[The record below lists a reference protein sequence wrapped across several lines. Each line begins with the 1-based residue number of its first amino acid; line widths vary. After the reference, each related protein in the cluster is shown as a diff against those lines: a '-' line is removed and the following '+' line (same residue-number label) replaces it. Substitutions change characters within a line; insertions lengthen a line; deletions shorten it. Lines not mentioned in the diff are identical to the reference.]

1 MNTPLSATLPAVAAS
16 PHSRELS
23 SISRVMLKVVACLTP
38 ATLCGFW
45 YFGLPAFNLW
55 LITLASALAGEAL
68 CLRLM
73 GKPVKPALFDGS
85 ALLTGWLLAMSLPPW
100 APWWLGL
107 IGGLFATIIGKQIF
121 GGIGF
126 NLFNPA
132 MIARVALLVSF
143 PVAMTAWVTP
153 GGQMNSHAPGMVAS
167 LCITFGGAVPDAFT
181 SASLLGHAKTELSRG
196 VDLLHTFAEGMPMS
210 FTGQRPGSLGET
222 GVVLLAAGGLAL
234 IFMRVISWHI
244 PLAMLAAIALPA
256 AIGHAANPA
265 RYLDAGTHLMS
276 GAAILGAFFIATDY
290 VTSPSSR
297 AGQLVFGA
305 GCGFLT
311 WVIRSYGGYPEGVA
325 FAVLLMNA
333 LSPAIERLLP
343 PRIYGR
349 DWRGEPIVLKKKEQ

>member
-1 MNTPLSATLPAVAAS
+1 M
-16 PHSRELS
+16 E
-23 SISRVMLKVVACLTP
+23 
-38 ATLCGFW
+38 
-45 YFGLPAFNLW
+45 
-55 LITLASALAGEAL
+55 
-68 CLRLM
+68 
-73 GKPVKPALFDGS
+73 
-85 ALLTGWLLAMSLPPW
+85 SL
-100 APWWLGL
+100 G
-107 IGGLFATIIGKQIF
+107 
-121 GGIGF
+121 
-126 NLFNPA
+126 
-132 MIARVALLVSF
+132 
-143 PVAMTAWVTP
+143 
-153 GGQMNSHAPGMVAS
+153 
-167 LCITFGGAVPDAFT
+167 ITFGGAVPDAFT

-210 FTGQRPGSLGET
+210 LSGQRPGSLGET
-222 GVVLLAAGGLAL
+222 GVLLLAAGGVAL
-234 IFMRVISWHI
+234 ILMRVISWHI
-244 PLAMLAAIALPA
+244 PLAMLAAIAVPA

>member
-1 MNTPLSATLPAVAAS
+1 MNTSLSSTLPSVAAS

-23 SISRVMLKVVACLTP
+23 SVGRVMLKVLLCLAP

-45 YFGLPAFNLW
+45 YFGLPALYLW
-55 LITLASALAGEAL
+55 LITVASALAGEAC

-73 GKPVKPALFDGS
+73 GKAVKPALFDGS
-85 ALLTGWLLAMSLPPW
+85 ALLTGWLLALSLPPW

-107 IGGLFATIIGKQIF
+107 VGGLFATIIGKQLF
-121 GGIGF
+121 GGLGF

-132 MIARVALLVSF
+132 MVARVALLVSF
-143 PVAMTAWVTP
+143 PVVMTAWVAP
-153 GGQMNSHAPGMVAS
+153 AGQMNAHAPGMLDA
-167 LCITFGGAVPDAFT
+167 LQITFSGAVPDAYT
-181 SASLLGHAKTELSRG
+181 SASLLGQAKTELSRG
-196 VDLLHTFAEGMPMS
+196 VDLLHTFAGGLPLS
-210 FTGQRPGSLGET
+210 FSGQRPGSLGET
-222 GVVLLAAGGLAL
+222 GILLLAAGGLAL
-234 IFMRVISWHI
+234 LVMRVISWHI
-244 PLAMLAAIALPA
+244 PLSMLLAIAIPA
-256 AIGHAANPA
+256 AIGHAVNPA
-265 RYLDAGTHLMS
+265 RYLDASAHLMS

-333 LSPAIERLLP
+333 LTPAIERMLP
-343 PRIYGR
+343 PRVYGR
-349 DWRGEPIVLKKKEQ
+349 DWRGQPIVLNKEK